1 MNLSDETS
9 KFLLEL
15 IATYK
20 KLSAEGKAHYIDWL
34 NAQNDIE
41 GVGALAKLLKH
52 F

>member
-1 MNLSDETS
+1 MNLNDEAS
-9 KFLLEL
+9 MFLLEL
-15 IATYK
+15 ISTYK
-20 KLSAEGKAHYIDWL
+20 KLSDEGKAHYIDWL